1 MKDDQFEGRYNRIL
15 KDHEELLSKEN
26 EMLFSHNGIYSRYKN
41 PILTRDH
48 VPINW
53 RYDLNPETNPFF
65 MERIGFN
72 AVFNAGAMKWKDK
85 YLIMVRVEG
94 NDRKSFFAVAES
106 SNGVDNFRFWER
118 PVTMPRTKNGT
129 PMSMT

>member
-15 KDHEELLSKEN
+15 KDHEELLSKKN
-26 EMLFSHNGIYSRYKN
+26 EMLFSQNGIYSRFKN

-48 VPINW
+48 VPIHW

-72 AVFNAGAMKWKDK
+72 AAFNLS
-85 YLIMVRVEG
+85 LIHI
-94 NDRKSFFAVAES
+94 
-106 SNGVDNFRFWER
+106 
-118 PVTMPRTKNGT
+118 
-129 PMSMT
+129 